1 VVDEFVGGDEVFDDD
16 IDEVDGDRV
25 DGAAASLALADDT
38 CMCAGRQRVCGEV
51 CAHSRMAA
59 A

>member
-1 VVDEFVGGDEVFDDD
+1 VFDDD